1 MNAQQ
6 LLKRL
11 SQLKTDRIKHEAHWK
26 ECYKYCAPERQ
37 QSFTDV
43 AALALEQERKQAR
56 TDLFDTTAVEG
67 IQLLVSSIVS
77 GTTSPVSIW
86 FKSVPSGVDTP
97 SQLTQGEQWLSQ
109 VDQFLFRN
117 IHASNFD
124 SEVTDFLTD
133 LVVAGWAVL
142 YADTNTGEVAPKS
155 VDEYKLER
163 EDFDFEEF
171 KADESNKEFLTEAHK
186 HGITNKQL
194 DFLLSEYDKRAVDL
208 VSNSSQIDTDTTVQT
223 LQSDWG
229 DKYEANIFNA
239 VKAARACGIT
249 DEQINDPLIGNNVA
263 FIKMASY
270 FGSQMTEDKPV
281 SNGTPVNV
289 DISSLMRSEAFFN
302 PKHPDHK
309 SVKAQIDSYYDSLRK

>member
-1 MNAQQ
+1 M
-6 LLKRL
+6 
-11 SQLKTDRIKHEAHWK
+11 TDN
-26 ECYKYCAPERQ
+26 
-37 QSFTDV
+37 
-43 AALALEQERKQAR
+43 LEQPQAIEQ
-56 TDLFDTTAVEG
+56 DTTASTVLS
-67 IQLLVSSIVS
+67 ISNNSSNETAI
-77 GTTSPVSIW
+77 PDK
-86 FKSVPSGVDTP
+86 FKVTAEDGSVDYKAT
-97 SQLTQGEQWLSQ
+97 
-109 VDQFLFRN
+109 
-117 IHASNFD
+117 
-124 SEVTDFLTD
+124 
-133 LVVAGWAVL
+133 VAKMNESYSYLEKKVG
-142 YADTNTGEVAPKS
+142 TGEVAPKS

-163 EDFDFEEF
+163 ADFDFEEF

-194 DFLLSEYDKRAVDL
+194 DFLISEYDKRAVNL

-263 FIKMASY
+263 FIKMAAY

-289 DISSLMRSEAFFN
+289 DIQSLMRSEAFFN

>member
-1 MNAQQ
+1 M
-6 LLKRL
+6 
-11 SQLKTDRIKHEAHWK
+11 TDN
-26 ECYKYCAPERQ
+26 
-37 QSFTDV
+37 
-43 AALALEQERKQAR
+43 LEQQQTIEQ
-56 TDLFDTTAVEG
+56 DTTASTV
-67 IQLLVSSIVS
+67 LSTVNDSSIE
-77 GTTSPVSIW
+77 TAIPDK
-86 FKSVPSGVDTP
+86 FKVTAEDGSVDYKAT
-97 SQLTQGEQWLSQ
+97 
-109 VDQFLFRN
+109 
-117 IHASNFD
+117 
-124 SEVTDFLTD
+124 
-133 LVVAGWAVL
+133 VAKMNESYSYLEKKVG
-142 YADTNTGEVAPKS
+142 TGEVAPKS

-171 KADESNKEFLTEAHK
+171 KADESNKEFLSEAHK

-194 DFLLSEYDKRAVDL
+194 DFLLSEYDKRAVNL

-249 DEQINDPLIGNNVA
+249 DEQINNPLIGNNVA
-263 FIKMASY
+263 FIKMAAY

-289 DISSLMRSEAFFN
+289 DIQSLMRSEAFFN

>member
-1 MNAQQ
+1 M
-6 LLKRL
+6 
-11 SQLKTDRIKHEAHWK
+11 TDN
-26 ECYKYCAPERQ
+26 
-37 QSFTDV
+37 
-43 AALALEQERKQAR
+43 LEQPQTIEQ
-56 TDLFDTTAVEG
+56 DTTASTVLSTG
-67 IQLLVSSIVS
+67 NDSSIE
-77 GTTSPVSIW
+77 TAIPEK
-86 FKSVPSGVDTP
+86 FKVTAEDGSVDYKAT
-97 SQLTQGEQWLSQ
+97 
-109 VDQFLFRN
+109 
-117 IHASNFD
+117 
-124 SEVTDFLTD
+124 
-133 LVVAGWAVL
+133 VAKMNESYSYLEKKVG
-142 YADTNTGEVAPKS
+142 TGEVAPKS

-194 DFLLSEYDKRAVDL
+194 DFLISEYDKRAVNL
-208 VSNSSQIDTDTTVQT
+208 VSNSSQIDTDSTVQT

-263 FIKMASY
+263 FIKMAAY

-289 DISSLMRSEAFFN
+289 DIQSLMRSEAFFN

>member
-1 MNAQQ
+1 M
-6 LLKRL
+6 
-11 SQLKTDRIKHEAHWK
+11 TDN
-26 ECYKYCAPERQ
+26 
-37 QSFTDV
+37 
-43 AALALEQERKQAR
+43 LEQPQTIEQ
-56 TDLFDTTAVEG
+56 DTTASTV
-67 IQLLVSSIVS
+67 LSTVNDSSNETAI
-77 GTTSPVSIW
+77 PDK
-86 FKSVPSGVDTP
+86 FKVTAEDGSVDYKAT
-97 SQLTQGEQWLSQ
+97 
-109 VDQFLFRN
+109 
-117 IHASNFD
+117 
-124 SEVTDFLTD
+124 
-133 LVVAGWAVL
+133 VAKMNESYSYLEKKVG
-142 YADTNTGEVAPKS
+142 TGEVAPKS

-194 DFLLSEYDKRAVDL
+194 DFLISEYDKRAVNL

-249 DEQINDPLIGNNVA
+249 DEQINDPMIGNNVA
-263 FIKMASY
+263 FIKMAAY

-289 DISSLMRSEAFFN
+289 DIQSLMRSEAFFN

>member
-1 MNAQQ
+1 M
-6 LLKRL
+6 
-11 SQLKTDRIKHEAHWK
+11 TDN
-26 ECYKYCAPERQ
+26 
-37 QSFTDV
+37 
-43 AALALEQERKQAR
+43 LEQQQTIEQ
-56 TDLFDTTAVEG
+56 DTTASTV
-67 IQLLVSSIVS
+67 LSTVNDSSIE
-77 GTTSPVSIW
+77 TAIPDK
-86 FKSVPSGVDTP
+86 FKVTAEDGSVDYKAT
-97 SQLTQGEQWLSQ
+97 
-109 VDQFLFRN
+109 
-117 IHASNFD
+117 
-124 SEVTDFLTD
+124 
-133 LVVAGWAVL
+133 VAKMNESYSYLEKKVG
-142 YADTNTGEVAPKS
+142 TGEVAPKS

-229 DKYEANIFNA
+229 QDYEKNIFNA

-249 DEQINDPLIGNNVA
+249 DEQINNPLIGNNVA
-263 FIKMASY
+263 FIKMAAY
-270 FGSQMTEDKPV
+270 FGSQMTEDKPIN
-281 SNGTPVNV
+281 NGTPVNV
-289 DISSLMRSEAFFN
+289 DIQSLMRSEAFFN

>member
-1 MNAQQ
+1 M
-6 LLKRL
+6 
-11 SQLKTDRIKHEAHWK
+11 TDN
-26 ECYKYCAPERQ
+26 
-37 QSFTDV
+37 
-43 AALALEQERKQAR
+43 LEQPQAIEQ
-56 TDLFDTTAVEG
+56 DTTASTVLS
-67 IQLLVSSIVS
+67 ISNNSSNETAI
-77 GTTSPVSIW
+77 PDK
-86 FKSVPSGVDTP
+86 FKVTAEDGSVDYKAT
-97 SQLTQGEQWLSQ
+97 
-109 VDQFLFRN
+109 
-117 IHASNFD
+117 
-124 SEVTDFLTD
+124 
-133 LVVAGWAVL
+133 VAKMNESYSYLEKKVG
-142 YADTNTGEVAPKS
+142 TGEVAPKS

-194 DFLLSEYDKRAVDL
+194 DFLISEYDKRAVNL

-249 DEQINDPLIGNNVA
+249 DEQINDPMIGNNVA
-263 FIKMASY
+263 FIKMAAY
-270 FGSQMTEDKPV
+270 FGSQMTEDKPIN
-281 SNGTPVNV
+281 NGTPVNV
-289 DISSLMRSEAFFN
+289 DIQSLMRSEAFFN

>member
-1 MNAQQ
+1 M
-6 LLKRL
+6 
-11 SQLKTDRIKHEAHWK
+11 TDN
-26 ECYKYCAPERQ
+26 
-37 QSFTDV
+37 
-43 AALALEQERKQAR
+43 LEQPQAIEQ
-56 TDLFDTTAVEG
+56 DTTASTV
-67 IQLLVSSIVS
+67 LSTSNNSSNETAI
-77 GTTSPVSIW
+77 PDK
-86 FKSVPSGVDTP
+86 FKVTAEDGSVDYKAT
-97 SQLTQGEQWLSQ
+97 
-109 VDQFLFRN
+109 
-117 IHASNFD
+117 
-124 SEVTDFLTD
+124 
-133 LVVAGWAVL
+133 VAKMNESYSYLEKKVG
-142 YADTNTGEVAPKS
+142 TGEVAPKS

-171 KADESNKEFLTEAHK
+171 KADESNKEFLSEAHK

-249 DEQINDPLIGNNVA
+249 DEQINNPLIGNNVA
-263 FIKMASY
+263 FIKMAAY

-289 DISSLMRSEAFFN
+289 DIQSLMRSEAFFN

>member
-1 MNAQQ
+1 M
-6 LLKRL
+6 
-11 SQLKTDRIKHEAHWK
+11 TDN
-26 ECYKYCAPERQ
+26 
-37 QSFTDV
+37 
-43 AALALEQERKQAR
+43 LEQPQAIEQ
-56 TDLFDTTAVEG
+56 DTTASTV
-67 IQLLVSSIVS
+67 LSTVNDSSIE
-77 GTTSPVSIW
+77 TAIPDK
-86 FKSVPSGVDTP
+86 FKVTAEDGSVDYKAT
-97 SQLTQGEQWLSQ
+97 
-109 VDQFLFRN
+109 
-117 IHASNFD
+117 
-124 SEVTDFLTD
+124 
-133 LVVAGWAVL
+133 VAKMNESYSYLEKKVG
-142 YADTNTGEVAPKS
+142 TGEVAPKS

-194 DFLLSEYDKRAVDL
+194 DFLLSEYDKRAVNL

-249 DEQINDPLIGNNVA
+249 DEQINDPMIGNNVA
-263 FIKMASY
+263 FIKMAAY

-289 DISSLMRSEAFFN
+289 DIQSLMRSEAFFN

>member
-1 MNAQQ
+1 M
-6 LLKRL
+6 
-11 SQLKTDRIKHEAHWK
+11 TDN
-26 ECYKYCAPERQ
+26 
-37 QSFTDV
+37 
-43 AALALEQERKQAR
+43 LEQQQTIEQ
-56 TDLFDTTAVEG
+56 DTTASTV
-67 IQLLVSSIVS
+67 LSIVNDS
-77 GTTSPVSIW
+77 SNETAIPDK
-86 FKSVPSGVDTP
+86 FKVTAEDGSVDYKAT
-97 SQLTQGEQWLSQ
+97 
-109 VDQFLFRN
+109 
-117 IHASNFD
+117 
-124 SEVTDFLTD
+124 
-133 LVVAGWAVL
+133 VAKMNESYSYLEKKVG
-142 YADTNTGEVAPKS
+142 TGEVAPKS

-249 DEQINDPLIGNNVA
+249 DEQINNPLIGNNVA

-270 FGSQMTEDKPV
+270 FGSQMTEDKPIN
-281 SNGTPVNV
+281 NGTPVNV
-289 DISSLMRSEAFFN
+289 DIQSLMRSDAFFN
-302 PKHPDHK
+302 VKHPDHK

>member
-1 MNAQQ
+1 M
-6 LLKRL
+6 
-11 SQLKTDRIKHEAHWK
+11 TDN
-26 ECYKYCAPERQ
+26 
-37 QSFTDV
+37 
-43 AALALEQERKQAR
+43 LEQPQAIEQ
-56 TDLFDTTAVEG
+56 DTTASTV
-67 IQLLVSSIVS
+67 LSTVNDSSIE
-77 GTTSPVSIW
+77 TAIPDK
-86 FKSVPSGVDTP
+86 FKVTAEDGSVDYNAT
-97 SQLTQGEQWLSQ
+97 
-109 VDQFLFRN
+109 
-117 IHASNFD
+117 
-124 SEVTDFLTD
+124 
-133 LVVAGWAVL
+133 VAKMNESYSYLEKKVG
-142 YADTNTGEVAPKS
+142 TGEVAPKS

-171 KADESNKEFLTEAHK
+171 KADESNKEFLSEAHK

-249 DEQINDPLIGNNVA
+249 DEQINNPLIGNNVA
-263 FIKMASY
+263 FIKMAAY

-289 DISSLMRSEAFFN
+289 DIQSLMRSEEFFN

>member
-1 MNAQQ
+1 M
-6 LLKRL
+6 
-11 SQLKTDRIKHEAHWK
+11 TDN
-26 ECYKYCAPERQ
+26 
-37 QSFTDV
+37 
-43 AALALEQERKQAR
+43 LEQPQTIEQ
-56 TDLFDTTAVEG
+56 DTTASTVLSTG
-67 IQLLVSSIVS
+67 NDSSIE
-77 GTTSPVSIW
+77 TAIPEK
-86 FKSVPSGVDTP
+86 FKVTAEDGSVDYKAT
-97 SQLTQGEQWLSQ
+97 
-109 VDQFLFRN
+109 
-117 IHASNFD
+117 
-124 SEVTDFLTD
+124 
-133 LVVAGWAVL
+133 VAKMNESYSYLEKKVG
-142 YADTNTGEVAPKS
+142 TGEVAPKS

-229 DKYEANIFNA
+229 QDYEKNIFNA

-249 DEQINDPLIGNNVA
+249 DEQINNPLIGNNVA
-263 FIKMASY
+263 FIKMAAY
-270 FGSQMTEDKPV
+270 FGSQMTEDKPIN
-281 SNGTPVNV
+281 NGTPVNV
-289 DISSLMRSEAFFN
+289 DIQSLMRSEAFFN

>member
-1 MNAQQ
+1 M
-6 LLKRL
+6 
-11 SQLKTDRIKHEAHWK
+11 TDN
-26 ECYKYCAPERQ
+26 
-37 QSFTDV
+37 
-43 AALALEQERKQAR
+43 LEQPQTIEQ
-56 TDLFDTTAVEG
+56 DTTASTVLS
-67 IQLLVSSIVS
+67 ISNNSSNETAI
-77 GTTSPVSIW
+77 PEK
-86 FKSVPSGVDTP
+86 FKVTAEDGSVDYKAT
-97 SQLTQGEQWLSQ
+97 
-109 VDQFLFRN
+109 
-117 IHASNFD
+117 
-124 SEVTDFLTD
+124 
-133 LVVAGWAVL
+133 VAKMNESYSYLEKKVG
-142 YADTNTGEVAPKS
+142 TGEVAPKS

-163 EDFDFEEF
+163 ADFDFEEF

-194 DFLLSEYDKRAVDL
+194 DFLISEYDKRAVNL

-263 FIKMASY
+263 FIKMAAY
-270 FGSQMTEDKPV
+270 FGSQMTEDKPIN
-281 SNGTPVNV
+281 NGTPVNV
-289 DISSLMRSEAFFN
+289 DIQSLMRSEAFFN

>member
-1 MNAQQ
+1 M
-6 LLKRL
+6 
-11 SQLKTDRIKHEAHWK
+11 TDN
-26 ECYKYCAPERQ
+26 
-37 QSFTDV
+37 
-43 AALALEQERKQAR
+43 LEQPQAIEQ
-56 TDLFDTTAVEG
+56 DTTASTVLS
-67 IQLLVSSIVS
+67 INNNSSNETAI
-77 GTTSPVSIW
+77 PDK
-86 FKSVPSGVDTP
+86 FKVTAEDGSVDYKAT
-97 SQLTQGEQWLSQ
+97 
-109 VDQFLFRN
+109 
-117 IHASNFD
+117 
-124 SEVTDFLTD
+124 
-133 LVVAGWAVL
+133 VAKMNESYSYLEKKVG
-142 YADTNTGEVAPKS
+142 TGEVAPKS

-163 EDFDFEEF
+163 EDFDLEAF
-171 KADESNKEFLTEAHK
+171 KADEGNKAFLEEAHK

-194 DFLLSEYDKRAVDL
+194 DFLLSEYDKRAVNL

-249 DEQINDPLIGNNVA
+249 DEQINNPLIGNNVA
-263 FIKMASY
+263 FIKMAAY

-289 DISSLMRSEAFFN
+289 DIQSLMRSEAFFN

>member
-1 MNAQQ
+1 M
-6 LLKRL
+6 
-11 SQLKTDRIKHEAHWK
+11 TDN
-26 ECYKYCAPERQ
+26 
-37 QSFTDV
+37 
-43 AALALEQERKQAR
+43 LEQPQAIEQ
-56 TDLFDTTAVEG
+56 DTTASTV
-67 IQLLVSSIVS
+67 LSTVNDSSNETAI
-77 GTTSPVSIW
+77 PDK
-86 FKSVPSGVDTP
+86 FKVTAEDGSVDYKAT
-97 SQLTQGEQWLSQ
+97 
-109 VDQFLFRN
+109 
-117 IHASNFD
+117 
-124 SEVTDFLTD
+124 
-133 LVVAGWAVL
+133 VAKMNESYSYLEKKVG
-142 YADTNTGEVAPKS
+142 TGEVAPKS

-171 KADESNKEFLTEAHK
+171 KADESNKEFLSEAHK

-194 DFLLSEYDKRAVDL
+194 DFLLSEYDKRAVNL

-229 DKYEANIFNA
+229 KDFEANIFNA

-249 DEQINDPLIGNNVA
+249 DEQINNPLIGNNVA
-263 FIKMASY
+263 FIKMAAY

-289 DISSLMRSEAFFN
+289 DIQSLMRSEAFFN

>member
-1 MNAQQ
+1 M
-6 LLKRL
+6 
-11 SQLKTDRIKHEAHWK
+11 TDN
-26 ECYKYCAPERQ
+26 
-37 QSFTDV
+37 
-43 AALALEQERKQAR
+43 LEQPQAIEQ
-56 TDLFDTTAVEG
+56 DTTASTV
-67 IQLLVSSIVS
+67 LSTVNDSSIE
-77 GTTSPVSIW
+77 TAIPEK
-86 FKSVPSGVDTP
+86 FKVTAEDGSVDYKAT
-97 SQLTQGEQWLSQ
+97 
-109 VDQFLFRN
+109 
-117 IHASNFD
+117 
-124 SEVTDFLTD
+124 
-133 LVVAGWAVL
+133 VAKMNESYSYLEKKVG
-142 YADTNTGEVAPKS
+142 TGEVAPKS

-194 DFLLSEYDKRAVDL
+194 DFLLSEYDKRAVNL

-249 DEQINDPLIGNNVA
+249 DEQINNPLIGNNVA
-263 FIKMASY
+263 FIKMAAY

-289 DISSLMRSEAFFN
+289 DIQSLMRSEAFFN

>member
-1 MNAQQ
+1 M
-6 LLKRL
+6 
-11 SQLKTDRIKHEAHWK
+11 TDN
-26 ECYKYCAPERQ
+26 
-37 QSFTDV
+37 
-43 AALALEQERKQAR
+43 LEQQQTIEQ
-56 TDLFDTTAVEG
+56 DTTASTV
-67 IQLLVSSIVS
+67 LSTVNDSSNETAI
-77 GTTSPVSIW
+77 PDK
-86 FKSVPSGVDTP
+86 FKVTAEDGSVDYKAT
-97 SQLTQGEQWLSQ
+97 
-109 VDQFLFRN
+109 
-117 IHASNFD
+117 
-124 SEVTDFLTD
+124 
-133 LVVAGWAVL
+133 VAKMNESYSYLEKKVG
-142 YADTNTGEVAPKS
+142 TGEVAPKS

-194 DFLLSEYDKRAVDL
+194 DFLLSEYDKRAVNL

-249 DEQINDPLIGNNVA
+249 DEQVNNPLIGNNVA

-289 DISSLMRSEAFFN
+289 DIQSLMRSEAFFN
-302 PKHPDHK
+302 PKHPDYK

>member
-1 MNAQQ
+1 M
-6 LLKRL
+6 
-11 SQLKTDRIKHEAHWK
+11 TDN
-26 ECYKYCAPERQ
+26 
-37 QSFTDV
+37 
-43 AALALEQERKQAR
+43 LEQPQTIEQ
-56 TDLFDTTAVEG
+56 DTTASTVLSTG
-67 IQLLVSSIVS
+67 NDSSIE
-77 GTTSPVSIW
+77 TAIPEK
-86 FKSVPSGVDTP
+86 FKVTAEDGSVDYKAT
-97 SQLTQGEQWLSQ
+97 
-109 VDQFLFRN
+109 
-117 IHASNFD
+117 
-124 SEVTDFLTD
+124 
-133 LVVAGWAVL
+133 VAKMNESYSYLEKKVG
-142 YADTNTGEVAPKS
+142 TGEVAPKS

-229 DKYEANIFNA
+229 QDYEKNIFNA

-249 DEQINDPLIGNNVA
+249 DEQINDPMIGNNVA
-263 FIKMASY
+263 FIKMAAY

-289 DISSLMRSEAFFN
+289 DIQSLMRSEAFFN

>member
-1 MNAQQ
+1 M
-6 LLKRL
+6 
-11 SQLKTDRIKHEAHWK
+11 TDN
-26 ECYKYCAPERQ
+26 
-37 QSFTDV
+37 
-43 AALALEQERKQAR
+43 LEQPQAIEK
-56 TDLFDTTAVEG
+56 DTTASTVLS
-67 IQLLVSSIVS
+67 ISNNSSNETAI
-77 GTTSPVSIW
+77 PDK
-86 FKSVPSGVDTP
+86 FKVIAEDGSVDYKAT
-97 SQLTQGEQWLSQ
+97 
-109 VDQFLFRN
+109 
-117 IHASNFD
+117 
-124 SEVTDFLTD
+124 
-133 LVVAGWAVL
+133 VAKMNESYSYLEKKVG
-142 YADTNTGEVAPKS
+142 TGEVAPKS

-194 DFLLSEYDKRAVDL
+194 DFLLSEYDKRAVNL

-249 DEQINDPLIGNNVA
+249 DEQINTPLIGNNVA
-263 FIKMASY
+263 FIKMAAY

-289 DISSLMRSEAFFN
+289 DIQSLMRSEAFFN